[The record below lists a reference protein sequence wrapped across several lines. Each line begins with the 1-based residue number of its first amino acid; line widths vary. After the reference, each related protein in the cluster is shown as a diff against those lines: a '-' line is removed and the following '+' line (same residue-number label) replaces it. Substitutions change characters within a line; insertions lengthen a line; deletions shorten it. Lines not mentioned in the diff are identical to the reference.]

1 MSVSEKHSQKFHSP
15 PSGAAEA
22 FHLIFRALPKKE
34 RIAVARYIFEDDDI
48 RRCYDLPEIPN
59 QTTLKA
65 FAEDKS
71 AMPVFHS
78 VEDLKK
84 DLMG

>member
-1 MSVSEKHSQKFHSP
+1 MSVSEKPSQRFNSP
-15 PSGAAEA
+15 PSGTAEA
-22 FHLIFRALPKKE
+22 FYLIFRALPKKD
-34 RIAVARYIFEDDDI
+34 RMTVARYIFEDDDI

-71 AMPVFHS
+71 AMPFFQS
-78 VEDLKK
+78 VEDLRK
-84 DLMG
+84 DLVS